1 MPNDREKRLP
11 RARTA
16 ANELPSPDTK
26 RWTPRRKAAVV
37 EAVLS
42 GVTTIEVCRRYDLT
56 VEEFVSWQN
65 MMNMHG
71 PPGLRATLGEAQ
83 GGRSGRRGTRP
94 GNHRLPPLD
103 PSSPASRPAPSPSVL
118 KGKDRTSRRASRKL
132 PQNFGTKSRISE
144 SCQPVTSNLSP
155 RILRCYWQEK
165 DVAIQRAIA
174 LRVMAKNRTLIS

>member
-71 PPGLRATLGEAQ
+71 PPGLRT
-83 GGRSGRRGTRP
+83 TRLQIYR
-94 GNHRLPPLD
+94 H
-103 PSSPASRPAPSPSVL
+103 
-118 KGKDRTSRRASRKL
+118 
-132 PQNFGTKSRISE
+132 
-144 SCQPVTSNLSP
+144 SP
-155 RILRCYWQEK
+155 RK
-165 DVAIQRAIA
+165 RAERA
-174 LRVMAKNRTLIS
+174 PRRYFCSQ